1 MKANAI
7 GEAESQKL
15 ISKGTAD
22 ARYIV
27 AEQRAEAIRLI
38 ADALKVCSC
47 VSFHLQGI
55 TKDATQYLIGVQYI
69 QALQSIITKNVS
81 CVLYMPLQVWIL
93 IRHLY
98 FVQTDISGAAG
109 RLN

>member
-38 ADALKVCSC
+38 ADALKVWSC
-47 VSFHLQGI
+47 ALFHL
-55 TKDATQYLIGVQYI
+55 
-69 QALQSIITKNVS
+69 
-81 CVLYMPLQVWIL
+81 
-93 IRHLY
+93 
-98 FVQTDISGAAG
+98 
-109 RLN
+109 